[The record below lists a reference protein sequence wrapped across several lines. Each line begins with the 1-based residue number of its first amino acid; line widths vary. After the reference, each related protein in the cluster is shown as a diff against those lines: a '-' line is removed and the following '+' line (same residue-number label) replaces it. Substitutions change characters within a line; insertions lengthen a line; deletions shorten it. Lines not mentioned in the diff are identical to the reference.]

1 MQATDRIWNAS
12 ALLQGIYLRQLENV
26 EEFLIIS
33 RHAQEWTPRT
43 LRIFTNKAVQ
53 IEDFWG
59 CGDAFGI
66 GPVDATKRGVRVSLH
81 SKPASLDATT
91 ASTAWK
97 ESSSIERGR
106 QPPEGMGRW
115 IWVACCR
122 DGGTVPII
130 RSKSSHCQ

>member
-33 RHAQEWTPRT
+33 RHAQEWMPRP

-66 GPVDATKRGVRVSLH
+66 GLKGASECHGSRCT
-81 SKPASLDATT
+81 ASLDTTT
-91 ASTAWK
+91 ASTALK
-97 ESSSIERGR
+97 DSSSIERGR
-106 QPPEGMGRW
+106 QPPEGLGRW

-122 DGGTVPII
+122 DGGTVPIM
-130 RSKSSHCQ
+130 RSKSRHCQ

>member
-1 MQATDRIWNAS
+1 MGTHVGEHGVMQATDRIWNAS

-53 IEDFWG
+53 TKDFWG

-66 GPVDATKRGVRVSLH
+66 GPVEATKRGVRVPWVSLH
-81 SKPASLDATT
+81 SKP
-91 ASTAWK
+91 
-97 ESSSIERGR
+97 
-106 QPPEGMGRW
+106 
-115 IWVACCR
+115 
-122 DGGTVPII
+122 
-130 RSKSSHCQ
+130 